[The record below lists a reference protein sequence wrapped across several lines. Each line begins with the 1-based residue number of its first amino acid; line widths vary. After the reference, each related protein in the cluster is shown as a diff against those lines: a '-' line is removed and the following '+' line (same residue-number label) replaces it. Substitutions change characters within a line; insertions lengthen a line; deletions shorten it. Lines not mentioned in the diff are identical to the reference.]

1 MDVAGRRCAWRLL
14 TSRGSPVLDCA
25 TDVNAKRAH
34 GRSGLYGSLV
44 RGVGSSDPTFAL
56 AERGW
61 SIHNASIRTTMSI
74 DPTWLFLSL
83 FPSGIGFVLLVYG
96 RKQQR
101 WPHIVAGLLFMAYPY
116 VATTVT
122 SLVAIGA
129 LLGAGLWYV
138 VQQGW

>member
-1 MDVAGRRCAWRLL
+1 M
-14 TSRGSPVLDCA
+14 
-25 TDVNAKRAH
+25 
-34 GRSGLYGSLV
+34 
-44 RGVGSSDPTFAL
+44 RGVGS
-56 AERGW
+56 G
-61 SIHNASIRTTMSI
+61 SIHNASSRTVMSI